1 MGHPS
6 SSLSILRSIT
16 VATEAPLIE
25 LGVTNL
31 RCLNM
36 VKGEGDDELNITLGV
51 NNTCKTQH
59 VVITE
64 LSSL

>member
-1 MGHPS
+1 M
-6 SSLSILRSIT
+6 
-16 VATEAPLIE
+16 IE

-36 VKGEGDDELNITLGV
+36 VKGEGDDELNETLGV

-59 VVITE
+59 VITE